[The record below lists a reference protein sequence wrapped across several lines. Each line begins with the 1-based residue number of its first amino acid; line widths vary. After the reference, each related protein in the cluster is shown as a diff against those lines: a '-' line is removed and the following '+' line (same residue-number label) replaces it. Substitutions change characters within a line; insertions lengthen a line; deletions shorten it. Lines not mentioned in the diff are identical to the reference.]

1 MLINVI
7 PYKSLFKYYYLLNLD
22 YTSELIKKISIPGQ
36 DMVLNILF
44 KIKGH
49 SQD

>member
-1 MLINVI
+1 ML
-7 PYKSLFKYYYLLNLD
+7 LLIKLLD
-22 YTSELIKKISIPGQ
+22 CTSELIKKISIPGQ
-36 DMVLNILF
+36 DTVLNILF